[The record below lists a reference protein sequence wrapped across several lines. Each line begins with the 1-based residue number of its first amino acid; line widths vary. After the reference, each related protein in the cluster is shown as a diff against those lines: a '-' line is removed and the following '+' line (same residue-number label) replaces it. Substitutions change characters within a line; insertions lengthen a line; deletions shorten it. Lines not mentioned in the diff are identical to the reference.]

1 MKRVALKMKLNEG
14 QVQEYQKRHDQIWSE
29 LSALLKKNGVE
40 DYSIFF
46 DSTTND
52 LFGVLKIENP
62 ALLDLLPQDPIMQ
75 KWWKYMS
82 DIMETNPD
90 NSPLSITLQEVFY
103 LP

>member
-1 MKRVALKMKLNEG
+1 MKRIAFKMQLNEG
-14 QVQEYQKRHDQIWSE
+14 QVQEYQLRHDEIWLE
-29 LSALLKKNGVE
+29 LSELLKKTGVE

-46 DSTTND
+46 DSSTNA
-52 LFGVLKIENP
+52 LFAVLKIENP
-62 ALLDLLPQDPIMQ
+62 TSLDLLPKHPIVQ

-90 NSPLSITLQEVFY
+90 NSPRSITLQEVFY

>member
-46 DSTTND
+46 DSTKIYKFFGHECLCSFFFLTTNHSWTSCCIVCF
-52 LFGVLKIENP
+52 LFADKIC
-62 ALLDLLPQDPIMQ
+62 
-75 KWWKYMS
+75 
-82 DIMETNPD
+82 
-90 NSPLSITLQEVFY
+90 PLGRGLRGTMT
-103 LP
+103 

>member
-1 MKRVALKMKLNEG
+1 MKRIAFKMQLNEG
-14 QVQEYQKRHDQIWSE
+14 QVQEYRYRHDEIWSE
-29 LSALLKKNGVE
+29 LSELLKETGVV

-46 DSTTND
+46 DSSTNA

-62 ALLDLLPQDPIMQ
+62 ALLDKLPEHPLMQ

-90 NSPLSITLQEVFY
+90 NSPTSITLQEVFY